1 MNECYADVQKRFIC
15 RVIPDGHC
23 LIYAWV
29 QCSKDYNDFANIT
42 DILDEFFVLLKLE
55 IELRTNLTYYMN
67 FVPETVDILSDFQL
81 YRGWKMFHTITG
93 DILLPALSNC
103 FRTKVFVVE
112 KGAFNNL
119 VPKFHL
125 IPHSV
130 QNPSEIQKTYYLL
143 HTSNH
148 YDALI
153 MYRKCLKL

>member
-1 MNECYADVQKRFIC
+1 
-15 RVIPDGHC
+15 
-23 LIYAWV
+23 
-29 QCSKDYNDFANIT
+29 
-42 DILDEFFVLLKLE
+42 
-55 IELRTNLTYYMN
+55 
-67 FVPETVDILSDFQL
+67 
-81 YRGWKMFHTITG
+81 MFDTITG
-93 DILLPALSNC
+93 DILLPSLSNC

-143 HTSNH
+143 RTSNL

-153 MYRKCLKL
+153 MCLKL